1 MPLLIEALGN
11 EQWVE
16 IGKLSDQD
24 VPGSIRHTE
33 ADGKSLVYVFLC
45 KEGDCSELY
54 RGVTQI
60 AETALSRI
68 IDLSRFELI
77 KVLYGVDAPH
87 EIEVK
92 AQRSPV
98 PRRVRFTHISSQN

>member
-33 ADGKSLVYVFLC
+33 ADGKSLV
-45 KEGDCSELY
+45 
-54 RGVTQI
+54 
-60 AETALSRI
+60 
-68 IDLSRFELI
+68 
-77 KVLYGVDAPH
+77 
-87 EIEVK
+87 
-92 AQRSPV
+92 
-98 PRRVRFTHISSQN
+98 